1 MTSLE
6 KLKIKQFRF
15 YENGSSKNA
24 PAVENYNFYCTETSF
39 TQYAPIQQLGIQTL
53 PGTKFYLNQS
63 VDPIIVGGTGI
74 YEIDLRNTT
83 AILGSIRF
91 DQQSMISI
99 NNNPN
104 GFLLMD
110 FVYSGEA

>member
-1 MTSLE
+1 MASLE

-15 YENGSSKNA
+15 YEDGSAKNA
-24 PAVENYNFYCTETSF
+24 PAVNYNFYCNETSF
-39 TQYAPIQQLGIQTL
+39 TEYAPIQQLGIQTL

-63 VDPIIVGGTGI
+63 TDPIIVGGTGI

-91 DQQSMISI
+91 DQQSMITI
-99 NNNPN
+99 NQNPN